1 MWKEK
6 RRRMVR
12 TRLSISEFQDSQG
25 KQYINIAVR
34 EKRLSHRCLAGG
46 WEPKFPCSIY
56 LALRAG

>member
-12 TRLSISEFQDSQG
+12 TRLSMSEFQDSQG

-34 EKRLSHRCLAGG
+34 EKRLSHGCLAGG
-46 WEPKFPCSIY
+46 WEPKFPC
-56 LALRAG
+56 